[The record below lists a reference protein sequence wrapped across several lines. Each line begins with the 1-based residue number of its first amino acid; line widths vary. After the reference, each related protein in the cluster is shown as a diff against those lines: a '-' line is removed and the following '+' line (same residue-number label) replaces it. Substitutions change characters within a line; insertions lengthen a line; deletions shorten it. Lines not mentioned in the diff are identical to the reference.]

1 MSPRYKKPRKCH
13 CPYSDIKGKMFKP
26 VGIPIE
32 DLKIITL
39 FHDELEAV
47 NLCDNNDHTQEE
59 AGKRMGISRGTVQR
73 LLSQGRKKISQAI
86 AERMALEIEPAAQQP
101 VSSTKRKSKK

>member
-13 CPYSDIKGKMFKP
+13 CPYSDIKDKMFKP
-26 VGIPIE
+26 VGIPME

-47 NLCDNNDHTQEE
+47 NLCYNKNLTQEE
-59 AGKRMGISRGTVQR
+59 AGEKMGVSRGTVQR
-73 LLSQGRKKISQAI
+73 LLSNGRKKISQAI
-86 AERMALEIEPAAQQP
+86 AERMALEIEPSTIQPAAGI
-101 VSSTKRKSKK
+101 KRRSR

>member
-47 NLCDNNDHTQEE
+47 SLCDNKDLTQEE
-59 AGKRMGISRGTVQR
+59 AGQKMGISRGTVQR
-73 LLSQGRKKISQAI
+73 LLSRGRKKIIQVI
-86 AERMALEIEPAAQQP
+86 AERMALEIEPETTQSA
-101 VSSTKRKSKK
+101 SSTKRKSKK